1 MSEFEELSKKL
12 AELMKDTDQMELI
25 NVDLLAEQLQFD
37 FFPSVVTGAV
47 QAALPGIGKVKGPI
61 EWTEA
66 VLKLGEVSY
75 PGTIE
80 TIEFVRSNGSKVTLG
95 GQSVPPFYNFL
106 GLEKRNPHPPVV
118 TYDVFDMGADMML
131 PKPIKVEYKG
141 YLDNPVE
148 WAKFAVDKFGADCIT
163 FHSLSIDPGLKDAPV
178 ENSKKTL
185 EELLQAVK
193 VPILI
198 GCSGNKEKDVE
209 MFKLTA
215 EVSESERLLLSA
227 ADKATWEE
235 VVPLAVKYDHNC
247 LLWTSLDMNNQ
258 IKMNKDAMELGL
270 GRDRIVM
277 DPTCATLGY
286 GLEYSFSMYQRM
298 RLAGLLG
305 EDNLAFPISGG
316 TTNAWGA
323 REAWMSEKRAPDW
336 GKREYRGPLWEIYN
350 ALSLI
355 VVGLDLAMMFHP
367 VAAQFVKETVNDFFK
382 EAPKVIPESYMDWVS
397 TVIKR

>member
-1 MSEFEELSKKL
+1 MSFEELSKKL
-12 AELMKDTDQMELI
+12 ADLMKNTDQMELI
-25 NVDLLAEQLQFD
+25 DVDLLAEQLQFE

-47 QAALPGIGKVKGPI
+47 QAALPEIGRKKGPT

-66 VLKLGEVSY
+66 ILKLGEISY

-80 TIEFVRSNGSKVTLG
+80 TIEFVRSNGNKVTLG
-95 GQSVPPFYNFL
+95 GQCVPPFYNFL

-118 TYDVFDMGADMML
+118 TYDVFDIGATMHL
-131 PKPIKVEYKG
+131 PKPIKEEYKEV
-141 YLDNPVE
+141 LDNPVE
-148 WAKFAVDKFGADCIT
+148 WAKFAIKKFGAECIT
-163 FHSLSIDPGLKDAPV
+163 FHSLGIDPGINDAPV
-178 ENSKKTL
+178 ENSKKIL

-193 VPILI
+193 VPIII
-198 GCSGNKEKDVE
+198 GCSGNKEKDIE
-209 MFKLTA
+209 LFKVTA
-215 EVSESERLLLSA
+215 EVSASERLMLSA
-227 ADKATWEE
+227 ADTAMWED

-247 LLWTSLDMNNQ
+247 LLWTSLDLNNQ
-258 IKMNKDAMELGL
+258 IKMNKESMELGL
-270 GRDRIVM
+270 ARDRIVM

-323 REAWMSEKRAPDW
+323 REAWMSEKRMPQY

-355 VVGLDLAMMFHP
+355 IVGLDLAMMFHP
-367 VAAQFVKETVNDFFK
+367 ISAQFVKETINDFYK
-382 EAPKVIPESYMDWVS
+382 EAPKVIPDNYMDWVS
-397 TVIKR
+397 TVIKQ